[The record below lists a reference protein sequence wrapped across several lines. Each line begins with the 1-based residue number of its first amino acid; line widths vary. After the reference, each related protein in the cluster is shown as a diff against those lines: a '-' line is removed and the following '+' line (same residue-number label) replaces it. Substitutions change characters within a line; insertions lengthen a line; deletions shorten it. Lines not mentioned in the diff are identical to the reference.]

1 MKNLKDIPS
10 QGQKYDVYSRFSDAG
25 LEYVSL
31 DEIAN
36 VPDLYES
43 WIEFNNERKEYE

>member
-10 QGQKYDVYSRFSDAG
+10 QAQKYDVYSRFSDAG

-43 WIEFNNERKEYE
+43 WTEFNNERKEYE